1 MMESLPDSLH
11 IYNSIGKIKE
21 GVSMEIID
29 YIMQK
34 YGIVPQEKLTANK
47 NIRQENVVMMEGKQ
61 QKNGRKTE
69 K

>member
-1 MMESLPDSLH
+1 
-11 IYNSIGKIKE
+11 
-21 GVSMEIID
+21 MEIID